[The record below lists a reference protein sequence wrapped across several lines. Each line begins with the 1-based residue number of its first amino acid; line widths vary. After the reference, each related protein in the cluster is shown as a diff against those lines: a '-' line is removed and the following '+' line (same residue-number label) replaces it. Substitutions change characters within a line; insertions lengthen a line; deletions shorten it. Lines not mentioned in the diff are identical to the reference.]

1 MQSHKFSLKYFAED
15 AGNVNAFA
23 GNTFL
28 HVFHSWI
35 QRQAVPDHL
44 LIDVADYHHVPD
56 GPGTVLVSHEA
67 NLHLDHTE
75 GRPGLL
81 YVRKQPYADA
91 EGPRDRLRAT
101 FRAALAACQLME
113 QEPSVEGRIRFST
126 GEIVLRVHDRL
137 LAPNTPATFD
147 EFKPDLEAVLS
158 ELYFGS
164 DLAIEHRPSPE
175 KLFEVRI
182 KATQPPPVGEL
193 LHRISAA
200 PVA

>member
-1 MQSHKFSLKYFAED
+1 MQSHKFSVKFFAKD
-15 AGNVNAFA
+15 AGKVNNLP
-23 GNTFL
+23 GDTFL

-35 QRQAVPDHL
+35 QRQAFPDHL

-91 EGPRDRLRAT
+91 ETTRDRLRAT
-101 FRAALAACQLME
+101 FRAALAACELME
-113 QEPSVEGRIRFST
+113 QEPAVEGKVSFST

-137 LAPNTPATFD
+137 LAPNTRQTF
-147 EFKPDLEAVLS
+147 EQLKPDLEAVLS
-158 ELYFGS
+158 ELYAGS
-164 DLAIEHRPSPE
+164 DVAIEHCPSAE
-175 KLFEVRI
+175 KLFEVRV
-182 KATQPPPVGEL
+182 KASRPPSLSEL
-193 LHRISAA
+193 LHRVGAA